1 MNVEVASR
9 VTKQSKI
16 KDLMKLGNFKK
27 IPEVLAFDG
36 EYSAGHSKRRILTL
50 VLEKSKKSAIK
61 RSIEKTILLNFANLY
76 LSTTFC
82 SRL

>member
-1 MNVEVASR
+1 MNVQVASR

-50 VLEKSKKSAIK
+50 EKSEKSAIK